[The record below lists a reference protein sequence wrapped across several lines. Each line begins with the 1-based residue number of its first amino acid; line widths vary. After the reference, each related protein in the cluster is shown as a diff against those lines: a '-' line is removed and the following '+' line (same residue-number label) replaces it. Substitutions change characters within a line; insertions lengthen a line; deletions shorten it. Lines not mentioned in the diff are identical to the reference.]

1 MRIEQLEYIAAVTEF
16 GSLRRASEH
25 LHVSQPALSDAVSK
39 LERELGVT
47 LLDRHRS
54 GARISAAGREL
65 LASMVEVLEAV
76 DRLRAAAGDQLATGR
91 TLRVGSVN
99 AGTATLLLPAV
110 HALRTERPQASVEIR
125 TMQQEEINLGLLE
138 GTLDLGLV
146 NLLSGDDLP
155 PDLIGTGLLHG
166 RPVAVLPVDHPLAA
180 RDEVTA
186 DDLREEPFVAMR
198 AGYVMHRFAHR
209 LFGSDLPRNWHSTD
223 GAEMGKLMVAEGLGL
238 TVLPDYSVIGDP
250 LERTGL
256 ITARR
261 IAGDRTGIRLTVV
274 QRRQNRTP
282 DAVRRLVA
290 ALVAQ
295 ATLQGDAASAAV

>member
-1 MRIEQLEYIAAVTEF
+1 MRIEQLEYIAAVTEY

-25 LHVSQPALSDAVSK
+25 LHVSQPALSEAVTK

-65 LASMVEVLEAV
+65 LAGMVDVLEAV
-76 DRLRAAAGDQLATGR
+76 DRLRSAAGDQLAVGR

-99 AGTATLLLPAV
+99 AGTATLLLPAI

-125 TMQQEEINLGLLE
+125 TLQQDEINVGLLE
-138 GTLDLGLV
+138 QTLDLGLV
-146 NLLSGDDLP
+146 NLLGGDDLP
-155 PDLIGTGLLHG
+155 PELTGTVLLHG
-166 RPVAVLPVDHPLAA
+166 RPIAVLPRDHPLAA
-180 RDEVTA
+180 KAEVSA
-186 DDLREEPFVAMR
+186 DDLRSEPFVAMR
-198 AGYVMHRFAHR
+198 AGYLMHRFAHR
-209 LFGSDLPRNWHSTD
+209 LFGSDLPRAWHVTD

-256 ITARR
+256 ITARP
-261 IAGDRTGIRLTVV
+261 ITDNRTRIRLAVV

-295 ATLQGDAASAAV
+295 AALAQTAQETG